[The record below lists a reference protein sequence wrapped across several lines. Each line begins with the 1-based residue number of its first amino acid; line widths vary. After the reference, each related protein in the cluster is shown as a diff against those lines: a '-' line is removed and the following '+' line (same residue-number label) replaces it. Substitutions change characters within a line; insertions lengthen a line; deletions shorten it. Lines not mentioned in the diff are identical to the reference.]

1 VGSQPPL
8 VDRLEV
14 VAGDEGDRDLPLV
27 PQAGRGTLKIFV
39 KILCN
44 SLIYIYFRINLYGVF
59 TQSSRLCRTTSESVV
74 RHNFHR

>member
-27 PQAGRGTLKIFV
+27 PQVGRGTLKIFWDLFV
-39 KILCN
+39 KILIRLCT
-44 SLIYIYFRINLYGVF
+44 YFRINLYGVCIY
-59 TQSSRLCRTTSESVV
+59 TIPQIVSYDI
-74 RHNFHR
+74 